1 MRKQKSKRGRKL
13 IKPKFINELKRP
25 PVSKRYCIICKKVRV
40 FKYNRNIGHS
50 CCICCGG
57 HYSVNPKNI
66 KIKETTKIHG

>member
-1 MRKQKSKRGRKL
+1 MKPQRSKKRKKQ

-25 PVSKRYCIICKKVRV
+25 PTSKRYCVSCKRVRT

-50 CCICCGG
+50 CCMCCGG

-66 KIKETTKIHG
+66 KIKETTKRHG